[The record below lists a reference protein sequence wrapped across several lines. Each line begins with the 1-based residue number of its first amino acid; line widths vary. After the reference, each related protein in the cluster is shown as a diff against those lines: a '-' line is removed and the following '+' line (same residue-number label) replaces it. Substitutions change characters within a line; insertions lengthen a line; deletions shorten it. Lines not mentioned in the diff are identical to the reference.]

1 MNDPRDCDFDINKLD
16 LSAAKLAVVKS
27 IYDGPS
33 SPDGKI
39 LVGYPFGGED
49 LQEGWG
55 NWLARGPN
63 NFGVPNAAFGFGTG
77 IMKYFIFNDPDWS
90 YVNYDFKDYAEK
102 TERLAAILN
111 ANNPDLSEFRK
122 AGGKLLLYHGWSD
135 AALSALGTIDYVES
149 VYRLDASA
157 KNDVRLFMMP
167 GVLHCAGGPGPQQAD
182 SLSALEQWEQND
194 KIPEVIAARFP
205 EGSSRPLCAYPKK
218 AVYLGGND
226 RDPGSFERR

>member
-1 MNDPRDCDFDINKLD
+1 
-16 LSAAKLAVVKS
+16 
-27 IYDGPS
+27 
-33 SPDGKI
+33 
-39 LVGYPFGGED
+39 
-49 LQEGWG
+49 
-55 NWLARGPN
+55 
-63 NFGVPNAAFGFGTG
+63 
-77 IMKYFIFNDPDWS
+77 
-90 YVNYDFKDYAEK
+90 VNYDFKDYAEK

-182 SLSALEQWEQND
+182 FLSALEQWE
-194 KIPEVIAARFP
+194 
-205 EGSSRPLCAYPKK
+205 
-218 AVYLGGND
+218 
-226 RDPGSFERR
+226 